1 MNIFLLLQNILS
13 LCCAPLRGCWCGE
26 GWLYDMFYTAQ
37 ALLYARPAYYNEF
50 PLRGINPQIAG
61 YDFTSSPYFAR
72 LLLRHPWRVWMDNG
86 QSLELPDM

>member
-1 MNIFLLLQNILS
+1 MLHPTTGVLV
-13 LCCAPLRGCWCGE
+13 WW

-37 ALLYARPAYYNEF
+37 ALLYARPAYYNEL

-72 LLLRHPWRVWMDNG
+72 LLLRHPWRV
-86 QSLELPDM
+86 